1 MTCIILSGAA
11 EIAPKDIPGECWYLP
26 LFGVYHP
33 RKPDQIRGVF
43 DSSAIFEGVSLN
55 VESHFSSKKEIVCP
69 QQTVLL
75 CYRLKF
81 SQKCHL

>member
-1 MTCIILSGAA
+1 MQWQLQVMLNKCSISFVISAA
-11 EIAPKDIPGECWYLP
+11 P
-26 LFGVYHP
+26 LLMALTNNLYHP
-33 RKPDQIRGVF
+33 
-43 DSSAIFEGVSLN
+43 

-81 SQKCHL
+81 SQ

>member
-1 MTCIILSGAA
+1 MSLGAISA
-11 EIAPKDIPGECWYLP
+11 APL
-26 LFGVYHP
+26 LMALTNNLYHP
-33 RKPDQIRGVF
+33 
-43 DSSAIFEGVSLN
+43 